1 MKIEVRTQSVF
12 SPGLKKG
19 HTEVLVG
26 GSEFFSLFFGFFL
39 DVARRF
45 RGKLQDDFRPF
56 LFELNFAAL
65 VAWGRTVTE
74 ELRRNS
80 CLVITT

>member
-1 MKIEVRTQSVF
+1 MKVEVRTQSVF
-12 SPGLKKG
+12 SPGLKNV

-45 RGKLQDDFRPF
+45 RGKLQDDFFPF
-56 LFELNFAAL
+56 FFGLYYL
-65 VAWGRTVTE
+65 VAWGRTVTQQ
-74 ELRRNS
+74 L
-80 CLVITT
+80 TM